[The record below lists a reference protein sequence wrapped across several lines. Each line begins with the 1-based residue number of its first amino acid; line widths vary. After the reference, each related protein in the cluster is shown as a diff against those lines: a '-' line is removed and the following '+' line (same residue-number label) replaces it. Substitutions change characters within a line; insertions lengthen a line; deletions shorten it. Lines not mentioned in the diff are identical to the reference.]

1 MFTMKQL
8 TSAIIVFATILV
20 IISTNAHAV
29 DTLSKV
35 NSLKHSISIVNA
47 MQEAKE
53 EENGNEPSVGAL
65 EQVLHMLIKMKKT
78 LRQEQDDDEEKN
90 LGRAR
95 HCMEKRLQ
103 HQKIIHLAK
112 NEMNSLI
119 DDTKYVKLVH
129 EIHSATKTA
138 MEHYHKADENAKV
151 VAPTVNRL
159 KTQLKNLQVKILQR
173 EEKNRNIQG
182 HLHSFDHRMTKG
194 TSTIVPSESEVN
206 AVNNALIEEKE
217 LAPKNAVQNI
227 EEKIGS
233 SSGWKSNVGNLIHK
247 FSSEL
252 KNEETK
258 HLTRM
263 KEDLKQLN
271 KTYSEPL
278 EKLHKFERTMKISL
292 QAVDHATKAI
302 KFITERH
309 DTTKNRRVELDDQV
323 KEASEELKILMSAC
337 NGKKV
342 EFDQRHTSRKEE
354 LETMGDLVQFLHQ
367 QLVIQQQKLSDSVE
381 LLKSGNLN

>member
-8 TSAIIVFATILV
+8 TSAIIVFATILA

-138 MEHYHKADENAKV
+138 MEHYHKADENAKL

-206 AVNNALIEEKE
+206 A
-217 LAPKNAVQNI
+217 
-227 EEKIGS
+227 
-233 SSGWKSNVGNLIHK
+233 
-247 FSSEL
+247 SE
-252 KNEETK
+252 
-258 HLTRM
+258 
-263 KEDLKQLN
+263 
-271 KTYSEPL
+271 
-278 EKLHKFERTMKISL
+278 
-292 QAVDHATKAI
+292 
-302 KFITERH
+302 
-309 DTTKNRRVELDDQV
+309 VEV
-323 KEASEELKILMSAC
+323 K
-337 NGKKV
+337 
-342 EFDQRHTSRKEE
+342 
-354 LETMGDLVQFLHQ
+354 
-367 QLVIQQQKLSDSVE
+367 
-381 LLKSGNLN
+381 